1 MAENELQV
9 FEKNNMVIFQQLAE
23 FKKQKDAMERAEEK
37 LKADLEKAMMKFNI
51 KSFKND
57 LITISYVDGSTTET
71 IDLKAM
77 QAKEPKLYAE
87 LLADYKKVTTRKPYV
102 KFLVK

>member
-37 LKADLEKAMMKFNI
+37 LKADLENAMLKFNI

-71 IDLKAM
+71 IDLKAL
-77 QAKEPKLYAE
+77 QTNEPELYAE
-87 LLADYKKVTTRKPYV
+87 LLEDYKKVTTRKPYV

>member
-37 LKADLEKAMMKFNI
+37 LKADLENAMLKFNI

-77 QAKEPKLYAE
+77 QAKEPELYAE
-87 LLADYKKVTTRKPYV
+87 LLEDYKKVTTRKPYV